1 MNKQSEGSKSLS
13 SIEDTNTN
21 QWFLHLIQIHETAF
35 PIGNFAHSFG
45 METYIQRDK
54 IRNGDDLREFCNMY
68 LRQNLASTDAIIVQ
82 EAYRLAK
89 ENDTDG
95 LIKLEN
101 ICHAIKLSPETRR
114 GSAMIGRQF
123 LQTVRPLNDGKLLT
137 FWHEKLENKE
147 VKGHYPVVYGI
158 YTAMLGIDLKMSL
171 ETFLYSS
178 ITSLVQNGVRAI
190 PLGQNSGVQT
200 TFSLLPAIQETANH
214 VMTLNLDDLDNNSI
228 GLEIASMQHEFLHS
242 RLFIS

>member
-13 SIEDTNTN
+13 NTVDTNTN
-21 QWFLHLIQIHETAF
+21 SWFLHLIQIHETAF

-45 METYIQRDK
+45 METYIQNDD
-54 IRNGDDLREFCNMY
+54 IRTADDLRKFCDMY
-68 LRQNLASTDAIIVQ
+68 LRHNLASTDAIIVQ

-89 ENDTDG
+89 ENDIQG

-101 ICHAIKLSPETRR
+101 ICHAIKLSPETKE

-123 LQTVRPLNDGKLLT
+123 LQTVRPLNDGQLLT
-137 FWHEKLENKE
+137 LWHEKLKNKE

-190 PLGQNSGVQT
+190 PLGQNGGVQT
-200 TFSLLPAIQETANH
+200 TFSLLPAIHETASH

-228 GLEIASMQHEFLHS
+228 GLEIGSMQHEFLHS